1 MLNFD
6 QVAEESG
13 ITTEIVFRYF
23 HLLEKATSKTKTF
36 KAIRPDSLCT
46 IPIKRGQADHKLAM
60 SNFDE
65 MFPEK
70 DLKDYKLIFGVVIM
84 EIDGEIPHFSLLV
97 IDNVKREL
105 KNYCSLQEK
114 LDTSKLKTYL
124 KKTMKVQYSHED
136 VLIENYQ
143 EGSYDCGLYVCQ
155 NAKQI
160 VFDLSIDHITQDNMD
175 VIRKMMF
182 IELMKNI
189 LLKWE

>member
-97 IDNVKREL
+97 IGK
-105 KNYCSLQEK
+105 
-114 LDTSKLKTYL
+114 
-124 KKTMKVQYSHED
+124 
-136 VLIENYQ
+136 
-143 EGSYDCGLYVCQ
+143 
-155 NAKQI
+155 
-160 VFDLSIDHITQDNMD
+160 
-175 VIRKMMF
+175 
-182 IELMKNI
+182 
-189 LLKWE
+189 